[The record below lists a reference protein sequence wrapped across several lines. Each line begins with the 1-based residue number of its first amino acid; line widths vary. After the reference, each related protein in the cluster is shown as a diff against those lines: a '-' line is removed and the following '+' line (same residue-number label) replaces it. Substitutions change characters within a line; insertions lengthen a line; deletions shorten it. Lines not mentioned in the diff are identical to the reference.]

1 MNIYLCPSPELYSL
15 YHREGA
21 SVIITDI
28 FRAST
33 TMSTAFA
40 EGASAILAVAT
51 VEECEEL
58 GRREHREGSL
68 RLLGGILTAG
78 GEEEHDCR

>member
-51 VEECEEL
+51 VE
-58 GRREHREGSL
+58 
-68 RLLGGILTAG
+68 
-78 GEEEHDCR
+78 